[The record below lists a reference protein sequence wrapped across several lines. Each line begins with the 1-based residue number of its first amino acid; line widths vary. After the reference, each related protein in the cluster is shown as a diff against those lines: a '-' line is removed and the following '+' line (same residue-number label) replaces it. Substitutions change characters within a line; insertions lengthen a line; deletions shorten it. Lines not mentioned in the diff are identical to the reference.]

1 MTTTQEQHLRLF
13 GVNKKADFPQEREEE
28 KEGSAAWQA
37 ENGELAGSKSVAV
50 PILSQTDTCGETQ
63 RLLLRHPEAACA
75 VVCDDRGRPVGL
87 VMSDAFFIQMN
98 AEFDPEHLYEL
109 PISRLMGLHPLT
121 VDAGMPIARVLE
133 LAAARSS
140 RTRRDAVIVTK
151 DGALSGA
158 WILET
163 V

>member
-1 MTTTQEQHLRLF
+1 MTMTQEQHLRLL
-13 GVNKKADFPQEREEE
+13 GVNKKAEFRQET
-28 KEGSAAWQA
+28 EGSAASQS
-37 ENGELAGSKSVAV
+37 EGAGSKCVAV
-50 PILSQTDTCGETQ
+50 PILRQTDTCGETQ

-75 VVCDDRGRPVGL
+75 VVCDDRGRPAGL
-87 VMSDAFFIQMN
+87 VMSDAFLIQMN

-121 VDAGMPIARVLE
+121 VDAGMPIDRVLE

-140 RTRRDAVIVTK
+140 RTRTDAVIVTQ
-151 DGALSGA
+151 GGVLIGVLQVQA
-158 WILET
+158 EE